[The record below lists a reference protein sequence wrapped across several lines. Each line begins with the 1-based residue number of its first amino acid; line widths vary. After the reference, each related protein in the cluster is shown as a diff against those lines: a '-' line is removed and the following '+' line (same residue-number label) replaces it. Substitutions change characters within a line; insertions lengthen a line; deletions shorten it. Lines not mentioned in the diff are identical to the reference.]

1 MLSRIRGMF
10 LFLNVAALLMSASL
24 LTTSCGLTGSTGSTA
39 SNPTGLPAPDLAK
52 QMTLDVAV
60 PLHSTVAANCA
71 AGDTNSCTQMTNIK
85 AFCGSTTAI
94 AEAFKP
100 CVSSG
105 WMSQ

>member
-10 LFLNVAALLMSASL
+10 LFLIVAALLAGASMMTSSCSL
-24 LTTSCGLTGSTGSTA
+24 LGSTGATA
-39 SNPTGLPAPDLAK
+39 SNPTGLPAPDVAK